1 MNKIK
6 YSLLTIA
13 LWSSLQAPAHA
24 EPNCPKDAID
34 VCHALIEILGEA
46 QASGELGRN
55 GLSWDGEHILV
66 SGPGAN
72 FAAFGFDANDKA
84 AIAVLASDL
93 MAKNQSFY
101 TGFEL
106 LAISLDKNG
115 SIGFGAS
122 SQVHHS
128 IQAALSAYSAHHQ
141 TVQSTP
147 SQPRSPRGEDAKKSG
162 PDGSINAVPVKPK
175 NPAKI
180 PETGD
185 IQIHKTTQPT
195 ETNWARG
202 NRSFPS
208 IKIPVKPDPAMKTP
222 INVPVKPD
230 PAMKTPINVPV
241 KPDPAMKIP
250 INVPVKPE
258 PGQPMAS
265 AVKLPAQQAP
275 KTSVANLSPMTAGPS
290 VTTPVAP
297 NVAAQAPAFVDPQ
310 PAPEPGQPMASAV
323 KLPAQQAPKTSVAN
337 VSLSNTTPT
346 ATSAIRPSVIPLKSQ
361 SAFQMATNPSSGAVP
376 QSNVASS
383 APMIQSR
390 PDVISIQHAS
400 SNCGGRHI
408 GTAEINDCF
417 ITARAGNQIAHNERA
432 YSMDSEGKAWSCKLS
447 GLGSRVMKN
456 QDGTL
461 TREGHLET
469 IHFASRSLSHI
480 PSGQLRTNGC
490 LVVVQK

>member
-1 MNKIK
+1 
-6 YSLLTIA
+6 
-13 LWSSLQAPAHA
+13 
-24 EPNCPKDAID
+24 
-34 VCHALIEILGEA
+34 
-46 QASGELGRN
+46 
-55 GLSWDGEHILV
+55 
-66 SGPGAN
+66 
-72 FAAFGFDANDKA
+72 
-84 AIAVLASDL
+84 
-93 MAKNQSFY
+93 
-101 TGFEL
+101 
-106 LAISLDKNG
+106 
-115 SIGFGAS
+115 
-122 SQVHHS
+122 
-128 IQAALSAYSAHHQ
+128 
-141 TVQSTP
+141 
-147 SQPRSPRGEDAKKSG
+147 
-162 PDGSINAVPVKPK
+162 VPVKPK

-208 IKIPVKPDPAMKTP
+208 IKIPVKPDPAMKTPINVPVKPDPAMKTP

>member
-208 IKIPVKPDPAMKTP
+208 IKKKNMAIIIITNETMKLV
-222 INVPVKPD
+222 VP
-230 PAMKTPINVPV
+230 
-241 KPDPAMKIP
+241 
-250 INVPVKPE
+250 
-258 PGQPMAS
+258 
-265 AVKLPAQQAP
+265 L
-275 KTSVANLSPMTAGPS
+275 TAI
-290 VTTPVAP
+290 VAP
-297 NVAAQAPAFVDPQ
+297 D
-310 PAPEPGQPMASAV
+310 
-323 KLPAQQAPKTSVAN
+323 
-337 VSLSNTTPT
+337 
-346 ATSAIRPSVIPLKSQ
+346 I
-361 SAFQMATNPSSGAVP
+361 
-376 QSNVASS
+376 
-383 APMIQSR
+383 IQLL
-390 PDVISIQHAS
+390 DLCKISKKKPFTCS
-400 SNCGGRHI
+400 
-408 GTAEINDCF
+408 F
-417 ITARAGNQIAHNERA
+417 
-432 YSMDSEGKAWSCKLS
+432 
-447 GLGSRVMKN
+447 
-456 QDGTL
+456 
-461 TREGHLET
+461 
-469 IHFASRSLSHI
+469 
-480 PSGQLRTNGC
+480 
-490 LVVVQK
+490 